1 MASDKSR
8 ASWYYLLIVLLILII
23 TLIIKPSLSFGI
35 YSFFL
40 SLLKKMIP
48 IFIIVFFLMA
58 LTNYI
63 FEPKK
68 LIKHIGKDSG
78 VKGWLI
84 AIFAGIL
91 SSGPI
96 YMWYPLL
103 ADLKNKGMR
112 ISLIATFLYNRAI
125 KIPLI
130 PLMILYFNF
139 KYVLIL
145 TIIMIIMS
153 VLCGVLTEVILR
165 NKINDK
171 EEK

>member
-8 ASWYYLLIVLLILII
+8 VSWYYLLTVILILII
-23 TLIIKPSLSFGI
+23 ITIIKPAYFSEI
-35 YSFFL
+35 YSFFI
-40 SLLKKMIP
+40 SLLRKMIP
-48 IFIIVFFLMA
+48 VFLIVFFLMA

-78 VKGWLI
+78 IKGWVITIL
-84 AIFAGIL
+84 AGII

-103 ADLKNKGMR
+103 ADLKNKGMK

-125 KIPLI
+125 KIPLL
-130 PLMILYFNF
+130 PLMILYFNL
-139 KYVLIL
+139 KYVIIL
-145 TIIMIIMS
+145 TIVMIITS
-153 VLCGVLTEVILR
+153 VICGIITEMIIGG
-165 NKINDK
+165 KK
-171 EEK
+171 

>member
-8 ASWYYLLIVLLILII
+8 ASWYYLLIVIAILII
-23 TLIIKPSLSFGI
+23 ITIIKPAYFSEI
-35 YSFFL
+35 YSFFI
-40 SLLKKMIP
+40 SLIKKMILV
-48 IFIIVFFLMA
+48 FLIVFFLMA

-78 VKGWLI
+78 IKGWVITIL
-84 AIFAGIL
+84 AGII

-103 ADLKNKGMR
+103 ADLKNKGMK

-130 PLMILYFNF
+130 PLMVLYFNF
-139 KYVLIL
+139 KYVLVL
-145 TIIMIIMS
+145 TIVMIIMS
-153 VLCGVLTEVILR
+153 ILCGILTEAIIK
-165 NKINDK
+165 NKPNK